1 MLILFFLNPSHQ
13 IKYSSYLSLFIF
25 LNVYYLLIL
34 YYFDL
39 KSYLKD
45 YIRVTG
51 GDNDQS
57 EEISNNKLLEA
68 ILDIQKNLD
77 KNTNSF
83 KQIANS
89 LEEIR

>member
-1 MLILFFLNPSHQ
+1 MLILFFLNLSHQ

-83 KQIANS
+83 MQIANS